1 MNSGRKC
8 LSTMSVNN
16 QSHEEATEVPS
27 FLQGSA
33 LLWLIPGC
41 VFFGASF
48 LIGTPL
54 IQSKYDPGPSF
65 ISMVLGII
73 LLIGGV
79 CILLARVMTKV
90 PTNAHSSASHSI
102 KLIGLVLAYITSI
115 PFIGFQ
121 FATFVFGI
129 TSMCILRV
137 GRRLSCVATV
147 LLILVVHLVF
157 FEMFGIQLPEFLL
170 LEYLGS

>member
-1 MNSGRKC
+1 
-8 LSTMSVNN
+8 MSVNN
-16 QSHEEATEVPS
+16 QSHEEATEVPP

-65 ISMVLGII
+65 ISMVLGLI
-73 LLIGGV
+73 LLVGGV
-79 CILLARVMTKV
+79 GILVARVMAKG
-90 PTNAHSSASHSI
+90 PTHSHRSTPHPI
-102 KLIGLVLAYITSI
+102 KMIGIVLAYIASI

-121 FATFVFGI
+121 FSTLVFGI

-137 GRRLSCVATV
+137 SPRLSCVATA

-157 FEMFGIQLPEFLL
+157 VEMFGIQLPEFSL
-170 LEYLGS
+170 LEYVGS